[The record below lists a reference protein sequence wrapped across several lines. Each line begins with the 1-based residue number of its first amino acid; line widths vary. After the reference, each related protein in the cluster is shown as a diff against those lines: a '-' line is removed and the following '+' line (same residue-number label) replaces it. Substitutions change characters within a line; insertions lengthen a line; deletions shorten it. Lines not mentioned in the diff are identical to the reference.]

1 MKKLGFLFAAVL
13 VSVAAALPAAAED
26 REIAYGDLYNIEWCP
41 CNPEE
46 PFDAN
51 GSVVMGKTVMCPC
64 DSQYSG
70 YKKGF
75 DQDMREIRQAAANQL
90 RRLNYFKYYLGFDYN
105 IGKTSAG
112 SRDLTFDDTIFA
124 HSVINVKPG
133 EVLDDQDSLSFVVGA
148 RISKYWGLEAFYQQ
162 SYDDNNVTHV
172 DNTTLNNINYHLMNE
187 YTTSFKAYG
196 LDVIGYIPFSPYFDM
211 VASLGLAQ
219 YKFENKATF
228 ASYLVDGTQLVDVV
242 SRNFNEN
249 KVGWRA
255 GIGAQLNVADGV
267 ALRAMYRYV
276 YVDGDVIDNLSE
288 FSLGLRFLF

>member
-1 MKKLGFLFAAVL
+1 MKKTSFIWAVL
-13 VSVAAALPAAAED
+13 GLVIVAGPALAAD
-26 REIAYGDLYNIEWCP
+26 DEIAYGDLYNIEWCP

-64 DSQYSG
+64 DSQFSG

-75 DQDMREIRQAAANQL
+75 DQDMREIRQSAANQL

-112 SRDLTFDDTIFA
+112 SDNLTFDDTIFA
-124 HSVINVKPG
+124 SSAINVKPG
-133 EVLDDQDSLSFVVGA
+133 DVIDDQDSLSFVVGA

-162 SYDDNNVTHV
+162 SYDDNTVTQI

-196 LDVIGYIPFSPYFDM
+196 LDLIGYVPFSEYFDV
-211 VASLGLAQ
+211 VAAFGVAQ
-219 YKFENKATF
+219 YKFDNQATF
-228 ASYLVDGTQLVDVV
+228 ASYNIDGTQLVDVV
-242 SRNFNEN
+242 SRNFDED
-249 KVGWRA
+249 KMGWRA
-255 GIGAQLNVADGV
+255 GIGAQVNIADGV

-276 YVDGDVIDNLSE
+276 YVGGDVIDNMNE
-288 FSLGLRFLF
+288 FSMGLRFLF